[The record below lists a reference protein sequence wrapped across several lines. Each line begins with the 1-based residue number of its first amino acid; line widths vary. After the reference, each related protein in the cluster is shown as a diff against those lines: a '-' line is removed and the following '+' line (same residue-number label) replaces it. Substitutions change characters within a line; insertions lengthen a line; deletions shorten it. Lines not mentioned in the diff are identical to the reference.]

1 MKCIRLIFIA
11 LFLSSLSSRSQN
23 KQLLYDFNEIPQSLL
38 LNPGMSTSYKWYAG
52 VPVISGISFQAGS
65 SGVSVNDLFANDG
78 IDFNTKIR
86 EKVVYGMNFRD
97 ELSGTYQI
105 DIINAGFRSRKNEHI
120 FYSFGV
126 YNEGD
131 AIGYFFKDYA
141 LLAFEGN
148 TNNLNK
154 KFDLSHLKTR
164 GEIVNVFHFGI
175 NKKISN
181 QITFGARAKLYSS
194 FVNFTSTR
202 NKGYFLTTE
211 GQNNLLR
218 NTLDADIE
226 IRTSGIFELKD
237 VLDDDNL
244 ANGPGIKKILSKR
257 ALLGG
262 NLGLG
267 FDLGFTYYLNERTSL
282 TGSLIDVGFIYH
294 NKDVRTYTL
303 KGIASTEGIEAILP
317 EDSSNDIED
326 KWQNLID
333 ELESLVPYEESS
345 ENYLTF
351 RPTKLNAS
359 IRYDFGEGIESKEI
373 CDCTSS
379 VNDRSSG
386 RAYKNSIGGQL
397 YAINRPRGPQTALTA
412 FYQHRFGNALSFKT
426 TYTIDKFSYTNIGL
440 GGSIQVGPVN
450 IYLMAD
456 NLLAYKNIAD
466 SHYASVQFG
475 LNIISWGQKK

>member
-1 MKCIRLIFIA
+1 MKCIHIIFII
-11 LFLSSLSSRSQN
+11 LFLSSLSSKSQN

-38 LNPGMSTSYKWYAG
+38 LNPGASTDYKWFAG
-52 VPVISGISFQAGS
+52 VPIVSGISFQAGS

-78 IDFNTKIR
+78 VDFNTKIR

-105 DIINAGFRSRKNEHI
+105 DILNIGFRSKRNEHI
-120 FYSFGV
+120 FYSFGI

-154 KFDLSHLKTR
+154 RFDLSHLKAR

-181 QITFGARAKLYSS
+181 QITLGTRAKLYSS
-194 FVNFTSTR
+194 FINFTSTK

-218 NTLDADIE
+218 TTLDADIE

-244 ANGPGIKKILSKR
+244 ANGPEIKKILSKR

-267 FDLGFTYYLNERTSL
+267 FDFGFTYYLNERTSF
-282 TGSLIDVGFIYH
+282 TGSLIDIGFIYH
-294 NKDVRTYTL
+294 TKDVRTYSL
-303 KGIASTEGIEAILP
+303 NGVASTEGIEAILP
-317 EDSSNDIED
+317 EDENSNED

-333 ELESLVPYEESS
+333 ELDSLVPYKESS
-345 ENYLTF
+345 KNYLTF

-359 IRYDFGEGIESKEI
+359 IRYDFGESINSKEI
-373 CDCTSS
+373 CDCTSR
-379 VNDRSSG
+379 VTGNSSS

-412 FYQHRFGNALSFKT
+412 FYQHRFGNTISFKT

-450 IYLMAD
+450 MYLMAD

>member
-1 MKCIRLIFIA
+1 MHIILMTTFLI
-11 LFLSSLSSRSQN
+11 SLSTKSQN
-23 KQLLYDFNEIPQSLL
+23 KQLLYDFNEIPQALL
-38 LNPGMSTSYKWYAG
+38 LNPGMATSFKWYAG
-52 VPVISGISFQAGS
+52 IPLISGVSFQAGT

-78 IDFNTKIR
+78 VDFNTKVR

-105 DIINAGFRSRKNEHI
+105 DLINIGFRSRRNEHV
-120 FYSFGV
+120 FYSFGA

-148 TNNLNK
+148 TNNIDK
-154 KFDLSHLKTR
+154 RFDLSHLKAR
-164 GEIVNVFHFGI
+164 GEILNVYHFGI
-175 NKKISN
+175 NKRMSN
-181 QITFGARAKLYSS
+181 QLSLGLRAKVYSS
-194 FVNFTSTR
+194 FMNFTTTKNR
-202 NKGYFLTTE
+202 GYFVTTE
-211 GQNNLLR
+211 GQNNVLR
-218 NTLDADIE
+218 TTLDADIT

-237 VLDDDNL
+237 VLDDDTL
-244 ANGPGIKKILSKR
+244 ANGSGIAKILSKR

-267 FDLGFTYYLNERTSL
+267 FDVGFTYYLNERTSF
-282 TGSLIDVGFIYH
+282 TGSLLDIGFIYH
-294 NKDVRTYTL
+294 HKDVRTYSL
-303 KGIASTEGIEAILP
+303 KGIASTEGLELILP
-317 EDSSNDIED
+317 EEASDSAED

-333 ELESLVPYEESS
+333 ELESLVPYEEDSH
-345 ENYLTF
+345 NYLTF

-359 IRYDFGEGIESKEI
+359 IRYDFGEAIASREL

-379 VNDRSSG
+379 VRGRSSG
-386 RAYKNSIGGQL
+386 RMYKNSIGGQL

-412 FYQHRFGNALSFKT
+412 FYQHRFGDLMAFKT
-426 TYTIDKFSYTNIGL
+426 TYTIDKFSYANIGL
-440 GGSIQVGPVN
+440 GASMQLGPVHM
-450 IYLMAD
+450 YLMAD

-475 LNIISWGQKK
+475 INILSWGQKK